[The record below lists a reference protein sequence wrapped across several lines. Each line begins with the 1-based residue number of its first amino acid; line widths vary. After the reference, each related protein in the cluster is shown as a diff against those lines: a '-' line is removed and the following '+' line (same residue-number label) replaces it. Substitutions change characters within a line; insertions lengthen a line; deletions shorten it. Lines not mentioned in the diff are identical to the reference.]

1 MIGAMDSG
9 NRLIQIIKSQSR
21 IWMIFLSML
30 IGTVFPA
37 FGALSW
43 MIQYLLVVMLFFS
56 FSQIDLRQTK
66 FPPQL
71 AYVVIAN
78 MVLGIGAYFV
88 VAPWDADLAKAAFI
102 TAIAPTAISSTVIT
116 GLLGRNIAFVSTAVL
131 LTNITA
137 AVVVPLLLPLLDIA
151 DATIPTA
158 QILTPVLATLLIPLI
173 ASRFVGFLPVHA
185 RHSLMA
191 RNRYSFYLWL
201 ATLIIV
207 VAKTVQFIESQQD
220 LDGSKVI
227 SIAIISLVLCV
238 VNFSVGYLIGGKA
251 YAAESSQSL
260 GQKNNSFVVWI
271 ALTFINPLAALGP
284 TFYILYHNLYN
295 SWQIIRH
302 SSGQPLPKDEVI
314 RQ

>member
-1 MIGAMDSG
+1 MI
-9 NRLIQIIKSQSR
+9 L
-21 IWMIFLSML
+21 LSML

-37 FGALSW
+37 LGALSGL
-43 MIQYLLVVMLFFS
+43 IQYLLVVMLFFS

-71 AYVVIAN
+71 GYVAAAN
-78 MVLGIGAYFV
+78 LALGVVAYFAV
-88 VAPWDADLAKAAFI
+88 LPWDAELAKAAFI

-137 AVVVPLLLPLLDIA
+137 ALVVPFLLPLLEIA
-151 DATIPTA
+151 DATIPTW
-158 QILTPVLATLLIPLI
+158 QILTPVLSTLLIPLI
-173 ASRFVGFLPVHA
+173 ASRLLRFLPTHTRQTVIA
-185 RHSLMA
+185 G
-191 RNRYSFYLWL
+191 NRYSFYLWL

-220 LDGSKVI
+220 LDVSKVI
-227 SIAIISLVLCV
+227 SIAVISLVICV
-238 VNFSVGYLIGGKA
+238 ANFWVGYMIGGKS
-251 YAAESSQSL
+251 YAAESSQAL

-302 SSGQPLPKDEVI
+302 TSGQPRSKDQVI